1 MATPVTPEK
10 RAEIIGAIKNGTSIP
25 DASQAHSVTIGTIRK
40 WMRQGTN
47 NSHTSST
54 ELQKAK
60 KRIEFLES
68 IILDLVLEQKAA
80 TRKGVAS

>member
-10 RAEIIGAIKNGTSIP
+10 RTLIISAIKDGMSIP
-25 DASQAHSVTIGTIRK
+25 DAAQTHSVTVGTIRK
-40 WMRQGTN
+40 WMRRGTN